1 MLLCRLVKSYLVYHG
16 YSKAADAFAQ
26 ATGQSIREELD
37 SIKYRQEIR
46 QLIIRGDINAAIK
59 LTYCCYPHIFADN
72 PELLFKL
79 KCREFVIM
87 VVKLAAAMEHNE
99 TTKPLKMQTTAAA
112 AAPPPPIACADAG
125 GGGGKAGDFFGGGAD
140 LDVEMRE
147 APLASANGHGS
158 SSG

>member
-1 MLLCRLVKSYLVYHG
+1 MQHTLTSPLSVARLVKSYLVYHG

-46 QLIIRGDINAAIK
+46 QLIIRGDISAAIK
-59 LTYCCYPHIFADN
+59 LTYRCYPHIFAEN

-87 VVKLAAAMEHNE
+87 VMKLAAAMDSSESRC
-99 TTKPLKMQTTAAA
+99 LKLQAA
-112 AAPPPPIACADAG
+112 AAPQPVACADAG
-125 GGGGKAGDFFGGGAD
+125 GGGKGGDIFASGAD
-140 LDVEMRE
+140 HDVEMRE
-147 APLASANGHGS
+147 ANGHS
-158 SSG
+158 E